1 MNGGDEGSGEL
12 CIARSDSPPALE
24 GTEDGF
30 NDVPCPIQFM
40 IVRSLLFPAFN
51 RRDDGCYIRF
61 FKHVEQFVRVIR
73 FVRKERF
80 RLQILHKERRL
91 ATVRDST
98 ACHNAAC
105 RYPVLVDYQV
115 QFAVQ
120 PPFVRLMS

>member
-12 CIARSDSPPALE
+12 CAARGNSAPALE

-30 NDVPCPIQFM
+30 NDVPRPIQLM
-40 IVRSLLFPAFN
+40 IVRSLFFPAFN

-61 FKHVEQFVRVIR
+61 FKHIEQFVRVIR

-80 RLQILHKERRL
+80 RFQILHKERRL
-91 ATVRDST
+91 AAVRDST

-105 RYPVLVDYQV
+105 RHPVLVNCQ
-115 QFAVQ
+115 
-120 PPFVRLMS
+120 M